1 MCIYTVRWWSLF
13 KIKEY
18 WILFLYYAPFFF
30 WPELRLPHIIRNDGC
45 HFVCVQ
51 GMLAFIAKYTWMIYI
66 LLFVVYRLLMKD
78 EKTTAAVRSFLLLW
92 WWLFGY
98 ILSIKKRAPAAA
110 CWMLTS
116 FYLLSWGLI
125 FTTSSWNISLN
136 MMKMDS
142 PRLYKKNGPLYK
154 NYSIECDEPWI
165 PYAWKGFFFSL
176 F

>member
-1 MCIYTVRWWSLF
+1 
-13 KIKEY
+13 
-18 WILFLYYAPFFF
+18 
-30 WPELRLPHIIRNDGC
+30 
-45 HFVCVQ
+45 
-51 GMLAFIAKYTWMIYI
+51 MIYI

-110 CWMLTS
+110 CWMFTS

-165 PYAWKGFFFSL
+165 PYAWKGFFFFSFL
-176 F
+176 NLIFTSYKFFSSFVGYKVQEWYRNAEIYILKVNINSIIHV